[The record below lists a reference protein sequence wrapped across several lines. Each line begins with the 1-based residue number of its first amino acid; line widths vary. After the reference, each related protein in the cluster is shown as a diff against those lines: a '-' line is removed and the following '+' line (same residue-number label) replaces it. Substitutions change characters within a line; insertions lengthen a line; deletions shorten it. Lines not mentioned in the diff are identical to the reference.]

1 MRWCS
6 DELSLTRLD
15 VLGQKIRG
23 VCFFVAVSVCAVA
36 HAQTLVLIQILDAGF
51 ESSLTGGRS
60 PWRLVQH
67 AGVNAYAIV
76 RDVETFTEGKQS
88 LRLTRLTPEFYG
100 TVRQV
105 IRPIEPGKYR
115 FSLMLRTKGVD
126 GGGWTAYVR
135 VLKSD
140 GEGEIFFGSDIVGDT
155 DWKQATIEFD
165 TPVNVTGVELGVTLR
180 GGGSGWID
188 DTQLVKLR

>member
-1 MRWCS
+1 MPR
-6 DELSLTRLD
+6 
-15 VLGQKIRG
+15 QA
-23 VCFFVAVSVCAVA
+23 FVTVTLLVA
-36 HAQTLVLIQILDAGF
+36 MCLLPIDRSETTIPILDAGF
-51 ESSLTGGRS
+51 ESSVSGGRA

-67 AGVNAYAIV
+67 AGVNAYAMV
-76 RDVETFTEGKQS
+76 RDVETFTEGRQS

-140 GEGEIFFGSDIVGDT
+140 GEGEIFFGSDVVGDT
-155 DWKQATIEFD
+155 DWTRTTIVFD
-165 TPVNVTGVELGVTLR
+165 TPVNVIGVELGVTLR

>member
-1 MRWCS
+1 MR
-6 DELSLTRLD
+6 R
-15 VLGQKIRG
+15 QA
-23 VCFFVAVSVCAVA
+23 FVTVTLLVA
-36 HAQTLVLIQILDAGF
+36 MGLLPTARSETSIPILDAGF
-51 ESSLTGGRS
+51 ESSVSGGRS

-67 AGVNAYAIV
+67 AGVNAYAMV
-76 RDVETFTEGKQS
+76 RDVETFTEGRQS

-140 GEGEIFFGSDIVGDT
+140 GEGDIFFGSDVVGDT
-155 DWKQATIEFD
+155 DWKQTTIEFD
-165 TPVNVTGVELGVTLR
+165 TPANVTGLELGVTLR
-180 GGGSGWID
+180 GGGAGWID

>member
-1 MRWCS
+1 MR
-6 DELSLTRLD
+6 R
-15 VLGQKIRG
+15 QI
-23 VCFFVAVSVCAVA
+23 FVAASVLVA
-36 HAQTLVLIQILDAGF
+36 MGLLPMARSETTIPILDAGF
-51 ESSLTGGRS
+51 ESSVSGGRA

-67 AGVNAYAIV
+67 AGVNAYAMV
-76 RDVETFTEGKQS
+76 RDVETFTEGRQS

-105 IRPIEPGKYR
+105 IRPIESGKYR

-140 GEGEIFFGSDIVGDT
+140 GEGEIFFGSDVVGDT
-155 DWKQATIEFD
+155 DWKKTSIEFE
-165 TPVNVTGVELGVTLR
+165 TPANVTGLELGVTLR
-180 GGGSGWID
+180 GGGSGWVD